1 MAKKEQKEK
10 SIEETLWE
18 SANKLRG
25 SVEPSEYKHVVLSL
39 IFLKYAFDRFVERRD
54 ELIAEG
60 KEAFVNQPVFYNA
73 KNVFYLSEASRWD
86 YLMENA
92 KQNDIAIK
100 IDAALAQVEKDN
112 LALKGA
118 LPSNY
123 YSGLGLD
130 RTKLASL
137 LDVIG
142 KIDTQKD
149 REHDLIGRVYEYF
162 LGKFAIAEGK
172 GKGEYY
178 TPKTIVNL
186 IAEMI
191 QPYRGKIYDPCCGS
205 GGMFVQSM
213 KFIEAHHGNKKD
225 ISVYGQEYTNTT
237 YKLAK
242 MNLAIRGI
250 ACNLGEKAADTFHDD
265 QHKDLKADFIM
276 ANPPFNQ
283 KAWRAEN
290 ELTND
295 PRWHGYDVPP
305 TSNAN
310 YGWILNIVSKL
321 STNGMAGFLL
331 ANGALSGDGT
341 ELNIRRQ
348 LLKNHLVE
356 AIVILPRN
364 MFYSTDISVTLWI
377 LAGNRKARTV
387 EQNGELV
394 KYRNRENEVL
404 FIDLRQWGEPFEKK
418 YIQFTLEQIS
428 QIAENF
434 HNWQREGYE
443 QTYRN
448 VPEYC
453 YSATLEEIEGKGWSL
468 VPSKYIEFK
477 SRDEGIDFDSKMKEL
492 QAEMK
497 ELLKQK
503 YDGYHFS
510 EKMTDIYNPFS
521 LLNSFAQ
528 QRLDDY
534 WFRSGTPSYLLRL
547 LNHSEENLDELT
559 NRYYEPQEFVDYKA
573 TVEKPLPMIYQ
584 SGYLTIKDYK
594 PRRGTF
600 LLDFPNNEVKAGFVS
615 LVASEYLKPQ
625 KQSVNSWLQDI
636 LDALEDG
643 KPDTLRQLFTSF
655 LADIPYTM
663 RRKNDERE
671 RERYFHYTFYLIF
684 RLVSVY
690 TVYTEKEQS
699 EGRVDCIVEVPDY
712 VYIFEFKLDG
722 TAEEALRQIEE
733 KGYARPYEGDKRT
746 LYKIGVSFSSQTGTV
761 EQWEWI

>member
-1 MAKKEQKEK
+1 MAKKQQKEK

-39 IFLKYAFDRFVERRD
+39 IFLKYAYDRFVERRN
-54 ELIAEG
+54 ELIADH
-60 KEAFVNQPVFYNA
+60 KEAFVDQPVFYNA
-73 KNVFYLSEASRWD
+73 KNVFYLNEISRWD

-100 IDAALAQVEKDN
+100 IDAALAQVEKAN
-112 LALKGA
+112 PSLKGA
-118 LPSNY
+118 LPRNY
-123 YSGLGLD
+123 NSGLGLD

-142 KIDTQKD
+142 NIDTQKD
-149 REHDLIGRVYEYF
+149 KEHDLIGRVYEYF

-213 KFIEAHHGNKKD
+213 KFIEAHHGNRKD

-250 ACNLGEKAADTFHDD
+250 ACNLGERAADTFHDD

-283 KAWRAEN
+283 KSWRAEN

-295 PRWHGYDVPP
+295 PRWQGYEVPP

-321 STNGMAGFLL
+321 SASGMAGFLL

-418 YIQFTLEQIS
+418 YIQFSQEQIA

-453 YSATLEEIEGKGWSL
+453 YSATLEEIEAKGWSL
-468 VPSKYIEFK
+468 VPSKYIEFRN
-477 SRDEGIDFDSKMKEL
+477 RDEGIDFDTQMKRLQGEMRELLRQEEESKRELSNLFKEL
-492 QAEMK
+492 
-497 ELLKQK
+497 
-503 YDGYHFS
+503 GYG
-510 EKMTDIYNPFS
+510 
-521 LLNSFAQ
+521 L
-528 QRLDDY
+528 
-534 WFRSGTPSYLLRL
+534 
-547 LNHSEENLDELT
+547 EE
-559 NRYYEPQEFVDYKA
+559 
-573 TVEKPLPMIYQ
+573 
-584 SGYLTIKDYK
+584 
-594 PRRGTF
+594 
-600 LLDFPNNEVKAGFVS
+600 
-615 LVASEYLKPQ
+615 
-625 KQSVNSWLQDI
+625 
-636 LDALEDG
+636 
-643 KPDTLRQLFTSF
+643 
-655 LADIPYTM
+655 
-663 RRKNDERE
+663 
-671 RERYFHYTFYLIF
+671 
-684 RLVSVY
+684 
-690 TVYTEKEQS
+690 
-699 EGRVDCIVEVPDY
+699 
-712 VYIFEFKLDG
+712 
-722 TAEEALRQIEE
+722 
-733 KGYARPYEGDKRT
+733 
-746 LYKIGVSFSSQTGTV
+746 
-761 EQWEWI
+761 